1 MHWACINEHPS
12 VVRLLLEYEANVNAT
27 TTAGAT
33 PLQLSVANRSQV
45 PVQLLMNVDS
55 QVWWLAVVVQD
66 AVRSRGRPVCSLV
79 GIQVMLHG
87 IYTTPLDAQTTRN
100 ESKYPSTTKRIR
112 PLQRLINTSNTFH
125 QIIYGI

>member
-55 QVWWLAVVVQD
+55 QVWWLAVVGQD

-79 GIQVMLHG
+79 GIQVSCMVYIPRLSMLKLRAMN
-87 IYTTPLDAQTTRN
+87 PN
-100 ESKYPSTTKRIR
+100 IR
-112 PLQRLINTSNTFH
+112 RQQSV
-125 QIIYGI
+125 